1 MLVYLGLDGKRSII
15 NALNDGDIKMG
26 IHIINMQY

>member
-15 NALNDGDIKMG
+15 NALKGGDIKMG